1 VRPIDIQSG
10 ETAQGAFRIN
20 HINTKGGLATMESI
34 FEYMQ
39 TYDFENLF
47 FCQDKALDFKAVIA
61 IHDTTL
67 GPATGG
73 CRMWQDYPS
82 EMDAVEDALRL
93 ARGMTYKYAAAGVN
107 LGGGKAVIIGDPKR
121 TDREPVFR
129 ALGKFINRLG
139 GKYITGEDVGTTL
152 QDMEYIRME
161 TEHVV
166 TLPTYLGGAGDIAP
180 MTAYGTIRAMQ
191 ACCNRVYGS
200 DSLEGKKVAIQG
212 LGAVGHNM
220 VEQLHEIGARLTVT
234 DIDPAKVETMT
245 ARFEASAVP
254 VEAIY
259 DVDCDIF
266 CPCALGKVI
275 NDDTLSRLKC
285 KIICGSAN
293 NQLAEERHGD
303 RLEEAG
309 FVYAPDYITNA
320 GGTIYDTDRLG
331 VGGVSHERGKA
342 KVARIYDNMQRVFEI
357 ADRDRLPT
365 YQAADRMAEER
376 ISQIAEVK
384 KYVDHL

>member
-1 VRPIDIQSG
+1 MDFI
-10 ETAQGAFRIN
+10 
-20 HINTKGGLATMESI
+20 L
-34 FEYMQ
+34 EYMQ
-39 TYDFENLF
+39 QYDFENLL
-47 FCQDKALDFKAVIA
+47 FCQDRALEFKAIIA

-73 CRMWQDYPS
+73 CRMWQDYPG
-82 EMDAVEDALRL
+82 EMDAIEDALRL

-129 ALGKFINRLG
+129 VLGKFINRLG

-180 MTAYGTIRAMQ
+180 MTALGTIRAMQ

-200 DSLEGKKVAIQG
+200 DSLEGKRVAVQG
-212 LGAVGHNM
+212 LGAVGHN
-220 VEQLHEIGARLTVT
+220 VVAQLHELGAKLTVT
-234 DIDPAKVETMT
+234 DIDPAKVEAMT
-245 ARFEASAVP
+245 ARFKASAVK
-254 VEAIY
+254 VEAVY

-293 NQLAEERHGD
+293 NQLAEEHHGE

-309 FVYAPDYITNA
+309 LVYAPDYIANA

-331 VGGVSHERGKA
+331 VGGVSHERGKT
-342 KVARIYDNMQRVFEI
+342 KVTRIYDNMQRVFEI

-384 KYVDHL
+384 KYADDL

>member
-1 VRPIDIQSG
+1 
-10 ETAQGAFRIN
+10 
-20 HINTKGGLATMESI
+20 MESI
-34 FEYMQ
+34 LDYMQ

-82 EMDAVEDALRL
+82 EMDAIEDALRL

-191 ACCNRVYGS
+191 ACCKRVYGS
-200 DSLEGKKVAIQG
+200 DDLAGKRVAVQG
-212 LGAVGHNM
+212 LGAVGHNV
-220 VEQLHEIGARLTVT
+220 VEQLHKLGARLTVT
-234 DIDPAKVETMT
+234 DIDPAKVKTIT
-245 ARFEASAVP
+245 ARCDAAP
-254 VEAIY
+254 VDVGAIY

-275 NDDTLSRLKC
+275 DDDSLGRLQC

-293 NQLAEERHGD
+293 NQLTEERHGD
-303 RLEEAG
+303 RLEEMG
-309 FVYAPDYITNA
+309 LIYAPDYIANA
-320 GGTIYDTDRLG
+320 GGTIFDTDRLG
-331 VGGVSHERGKA
+331 ADGVSHERGKA
-342 KVARIYDNMQRVFEI
+342 KVARVYDNMQRVFEI

-365 YQAADRMAEER
+365 YRAADRMAEER
-376 ISQIAEVK
+376 IRQIAEVK
-384 KYVDHL
+384 KYVNDLRP

>member
-1 VRPIDIQSG
+1 
-10 ETAQGAFRIN
+10 
-20 HINTKGGLATMESI
+20 MESI
-34 FEYMQ
+34 LEYMQ

-47 FCQDKALDFKAVIA
+47 FCQDKALDFKAIIA

-73 CRMWQDYPS
+73 CRMWKDYPS
-82 EMDAVEDALRL
+82 EMDAIEDALRL

-200 DSLEGKKVAIQG
+200 DSLEGKRVAVQG
-212 LGAVGHNM
+212 LGAVGHN
-220 VEQLHEIGARLTVT
+220 VVDQLYELGASLTVT
-234 DIDPAKVETMT
+234 DIDPAKVEIMT
-245 ARFEASAVP
+245 ARFDVRTVP

-275 NDDTLSRLKC
+275 NDDTISRLKC
-285 KIICGSAN
+285 KIICGCAN
-293 NQLAEERHGD
+293 NQLAEEHHGD
-303 RLEEAG
+303 GIEKLG
-309 FVYAPDYITNA
+309 LVYAPDYIANA

-331 VGGVSHERGKA
+331 VGGVSHERGKT

-376 ISQIAEVK
+376 IRQIAEVK
-384 KYVDHL
+384 KYVDDL

>member
-1 VRPIDIQSG
+1 
-10 ETAQGAFRIN
+10 
-20 HINTKGGLATMESI
+20 MESI
-34 FEYMQ
+34 LNYMQ
-39 TYDFENLF
+39 KYDFENLF

-73 CRMWQDYPS
+73 CRLWKDYPS

-129 ALGKFINRLG
+129 ALGKFINRLN

-191 ACCNRVYGS
+191 ACCIRAYGS
-200 DSLEGKKVAIQG
+200 DSLEGKRVAVQG
-212 LGAVGHNM
+212 LGAVGHN
-220 VEQLHEIGARLTVT
+220 VVAQLCEIGAMLTVT
-234 DIDPAKVETMT
+234 DIDHAKVEAMT
-245 ARFEASAVP
+245 ARFEAGAVP

-259 DVDCDIF
+259 DADCDIF

-303 RLEEAG
+303 RLEEMG
-309 FVYAPDYITNA
+309 LVYAPDYIANA
-320 GGTIYDTDRLG
+320 GGTIYDTDRLE
-331 VGGVSHERGKA
+331 VSRVSHTRGKA
-342 KVARIYDNMQRVFEI
+342 KVARIYDNMRRVFEI

-365 YQAADRMAEER
+365 YQAAGRMAEER
-376 ISQIAEVK
+376 IRQIAQVK
-384 KYVDHL
+384 KYIDD

>member
-1 VRPIDIQSG
+1 
-10 ETAQGAFRIN
+10 
-20 HINTKGGLATMESI
+20 MESI
-34 FEYMQ
+34 LEYMQ

-47 FCQDKALDFKAVIA
+47 FCQDKALDFKAIIA

-73 CRMWQDYPS
+73 CRMWQDYSS

-121 TDREPVFR
+121 TDREPTFR

-152 QDMEYIRME
+152 KDMEYIRME
-161 TEHVV
+161 TAHVV

-180 MTAYGTIRAMQ
+180 MTALGTIRAMQ

-200 DSLEGKKVAIQG
+200 DSLEGKQVAVQG
-212 LGAVGHNM
+212 LGAVGHNV
-220 VEQLHEIGARLTVT
+220 VEQLHELGARLTVT
-234 DIDPAKVETMT
+234 DIDPAKVENMT
-245 ARFEASAVP
+245 ARFEASAVQ

-275 NDDTLSRLKC
+275 NDDTLNRLKC

-293 NQLAEERHGD
+293 NQLADERNGD
-303 RLEEAG
+303 HLEKLG
-309 FVYAPDYITNA
+309 LVYAPDYIVNA

-331 VGGVSHERGKA
+331 VGGVSHERGRE
-342 KVARIYDNMQRVFEI
+342 KVYRIYDNMQRVFEI
-357 ADRDRLPT
+357 ADRVGIPT
-365 YQAADRMAEER
+365 YLAADRLAEER
-376 ISQIAEVK
+376 IRQISEVK
-384 KYVDHL
+384 KYADDLGSTF